1 MSVLYD
7 TSSVLCGDIAD
18 IRAGQK
24 RTSNSEI
31 FEEYRNSKRI
41 SSAHLYTNYQ
51 WTESTS
57 ESTSPKSPESG
68 IDMNDLGCSPPCYP
82 FSRSIPSAN
91 PFDNSSTEIPS
102 TTNLQP
108 EQAKDG
114 FYLVI
119 VDEPEEVRDII
130 I

>member
-7 TSSVLCGDIAD
+7 TSTVLCGDIAD

-24 RTSNSEI
+24 RTNSSEI
-31 FEEYRNSKRI
+31 FEEYRASKRI
-41 SSAHLYTNYQ
+41 ISSTHLYTNYQ
-51 WTESTS
+51 WTEGTS
-57 ESTSPKSPESG
+57 DSTSPKSPESG

-82 FSRSIPSAN
+82 FSRSIPSN
-91 PFDNSSTEIPS
+91 PFDNSSMEMPS
-102 TTNLQP
+102 MTNLQP

-119 VDEPEEVRDII
+119 VDEPEEVRHCV
-130 I
+130 